1 MWPLW
6 NLPLSELQ
14 TTFCHAVLFLLALAL
29 PPVLYDY
36 RFPLCILCFWHPFKK
51 KSSERND
58 YTRTCFGFSKTC
70 CGSICACSLHLWA
83 ISQGSSMIHK
93 GMLHPEVLTQ
103 IWETWG
109 KKGCFCFWEQ
119 GWTTQL
125 NAMLD
130 RIWVLTLCKTWTLY
144 TPSWKTE
151 AVPCTISVYLLFL
164 FLSWSKILPFKSW
177 QIKFPPTQSVKE
189 LHCCCVSPAV
199 STLTGMVW

>member
-1 MWPLW
+1 M
-6 NLPLSELQ
+6 
-14 TTFCHAVLFLLALAL
+14 TTQGLALAFQK
-29 PPVLYDY
+29 PVVVQSVLAHFTYEQFHKAVPWY
-36 RFPLCILCFWHPFKK
+36 TKACYTQRSWL
-51 KSSERND
+51 KSEK
-58 YTRTCFGFSKTC
+58 Y
-70 CGSICACSLHLWA
+70 
-83 ISQGSSMIHK
+83 
-93 GMLHPEVLTQ
+93 E
-103 IWETWG
+103 G
-109 KKGCFCFWEQ
+109 KKGWFCFWEQ

-151 AVPCTISVYLLFL
+151 AVLCTISIYLLFL
-164 FLSWSKILPFKSW
+164 FLSWSKIPPFKSW